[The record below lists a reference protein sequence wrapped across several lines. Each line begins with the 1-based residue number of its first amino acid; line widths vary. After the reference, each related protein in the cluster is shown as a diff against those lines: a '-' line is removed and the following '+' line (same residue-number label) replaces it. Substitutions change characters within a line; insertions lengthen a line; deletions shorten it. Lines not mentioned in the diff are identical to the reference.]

1 MRIFADLGAVPRVV
15 AEDPD
20 FGSLV
25 ELARARVAIALVP
38 RLGRPALPDGV
49 VARPLSDHSQVREV
63 RVAYRR
69 SMAESSGIRRAVQLL
84 IEAGE
89 RVSSPFAAEPG

>member
-20 FGSLV
+20 FSSLI
-25 ELARARVAIALVP
+25 ELARVGVAIALVP
-38 RLGRPALPDGV
+38 RLGRPILPDGV
-49 VARPLSDHSQVREV
+49 VARPLADHSQVREV

-69 SMAESSGIRRAVQLL
+69 SMAESAGLRRAVELL
-84 IEAGE
+84 VAAGE
-89 RVSSPFAAEPG
+89 RVVPPVGT